1 MEDAIPADMQ
11 EGFRLI
17 RHHTVTPLA
26 VGEVFNSVQ
35 DCHTPIT
42 EQLIDYI
49 RMTIVHVGGITP
61 LLKLV
66 HLAAHY
72 NVRTGFHAAT
82 DLSPVTIAAA
92 LHFDLAIHNF
102 RSDEHTSELTSLIR
116 TSDALFCFP

>member
-35 DCHTPIT
+35 DCHTLIT

-49 RMTIVHVGGITP
+49 RMTIVHGGGITP
-61 LLKLV
+61 LLKLA

-72 NVRTGFHAAT
+72 NVRTGFQIGRASCRERVFST
-82 DLSPVTIAAA
+82 C
-92 LHFDLAIHNF
+92 
-102 RSDEHTSELTSLIR
+102 RSRWS
-116 TSDALFCFP
+116 ANN

>member
-35 DCHTPIT
+35 DCHTLIT

-49 RMTIVHVGGITP
+49 RMTIVHGGGITP
-61 LLKLV
+61 LLKLA

-72 NVRTGFHAAT
+72 NIVRKSVVTGT
-82 DLSPVTIAAA
+82 SVTVRVNLGGRC
-92 LHFDLAIHNF
+92 LHKKK
-102 RSDEHTSELTSLIR
+102 
-116 TSDALFCFP
+116 

>member
-35 DCHTPIT
+35 DCHTLIT

-49 RMTIVHVGGITP
+49 RMTIVHGGGITP
-61 LLKLV
+61 LLKLA

-72 NVRTGFHAAT
+72 NVRTGFHGAT
-82 DLSPVTIAAA
+82 DMSPV
-92 LHFDLAIHNF
+92 
-102 RSDEHTSELTSLIR
+102 RSEEPTSELQSLMRI
-116 TSDALFCFP
+116 